1 MLVRG
6 NLYIKNYFLIQSNIM
21 SDTINYKELFLAE
34 RDKIFNNRELY
45 DDSYKFCVRYSL
57 LVEEYIIK
65 LIKPKSLNCVLAAV
79 GGFSRRELSPY
90 SDIDLMFIFNDSV
103 NHDVEIQNCVTV
115 LWDAGIEVSHTVREF
130 SDIDNVLDKDLPTFT
145 QFFETRFLI
154 GDKNT
159 YDEWNNKL
167 FYNIDKLKKEKLIYD
182 YFKDVEVRY
191 RKYGRSPKVLEPNL
205 KFTAGG
211 LRDIHA
217 VEWMYSIKAQKLQS
231 GQSEVIQTELFFKE
245 LLENQLI
252 NRKAYKRLYDSYKTV
267 LRARNMLHLVEGRK
281 NDRLEFS
288 QQELIAKKLG
298 YPEHDWKQFMH
309 EYFSASTV
317 LNRFS
322 KTMMKRYKEEF
333 STKLSHYLAF
343 DLDDDFEV
351 KGDLLF
357 FKNDRIL
364 DISDIMRAFYYR
376 CLNDARFEQ
385 NLRSLIIESIH
396 LIEETKPLEATSSV
410 FFREMLKL
418 PAHVGKTLLAMN
430 EFGFLDILLPE
441 FRNLN
446 GFFQPGVYHCY
457 TADEHT
463 LIALENVE
471 NLLNEDNHMARI
483 FKALQA
489 KDVLYL
495 SILLHD
501 IGKPISVSGHEIIG
515 AEIANS
521 IMQSLGYGQNEI
533 MLVQF
538 LVRFHLEME
547 QIAFRRDLN
556 DPATLDNFISIFPSS
571 KSLDYLYLLSYAD
584 LSAVNTHVW
593 TQWKADLLQ
602 ELYSKSKSMLHDQI
616 SGEELITEK
625 SNELFN
631 EKGYSNSEAMVE
643 HLDQVDDISYLF
655 HFSIDEIN
663 QHIMEIE
670 KGSKVSVFFKEND
683 SFTNITVV
691 TKDSSSLLAKLC
703 GAIAIKDLNIH
714 DAKIFTRKDGIV
726 IDSFNVSDF
735 RTQNFVNEKNYP
747 AIEKAITKTLAGQL
761 NIEKEFEKV
770 KSRWKRII
778 NTDPITQ
785 GSIEIDF
792 EEHNKF
798 TIIDIYAPDKIGLLY
813 TITHKMA
820 ELGLTV
826 AFAKISTKVDGVLD
840 AFYIQK
846 NNGEKLRKSEY
857 GFIRSEL
864 EDEIKKI

>member
-1 MLVRG
+1 MTDII
-6 NLYIKNYFLIQSNIM
+6 NNKEQFL
-21 SDTINYKELFLAE
+21 TE

-45 DDSYKFCVRYSL
+45 NNSYKFCVKYSL
-57 LVEEYIIK
+57 LVEEYIVR
-65 LIKPKSLNCVLAAV
+65 LLKPKSLNCVLAAV

-90 SDIDLMFIFNDSV
+90 SDIDLMFIFKDSA
-103 NHDVEIQNCVTV
+103 NHDSEIQHCITV

-130 SDIDNVLDKDLPTFT
+130 SDIENVLDNDLHTFT

-159 YDEWNNKL
+159 YDQWNSKL
-167 FYNIDKLKKEKLIYD
+167 FSSIDNSKKEKLIYD
-182 YFKDVEVRY
+182 YFDDVEARY
-191 RKYGRSPKVLEPNL
+191 RKYGKSPKVLEPNL

-217 VEWMYSIKAQKLQS
+217 VEWMYSIKTQKLLS
-231 GQSEVIQTELFFKE
+231 GQSEVIQTELFFNE
-245 LLENQLI
+245 LLENQII
-252 NRKAYKRLYDSYKTV
+252 NRKAYKRLYDGYKTV

-281 NDRLEFS
+281 NDRLEFN

-298 YPEHDWKQFMH
+298 YPDLDWKDFMH
-309 EYFSASTV
+309 EYFAASTI

-322 KTMMKRYKEEF
+322 KTMMKRYREEF
-333 STKLSHYLAF
+333 SKKISDYLAF

-364 DISDIMRAFYYR
+364 SISDMMRAFYYR

-418 PAHVGKTLLAMN
+418 PANVGKTLLAMN
-430 EFGFLDILLPE
+430 EFGFIDLLLPE
-441 FRNLN
+441 FRSLN

-463 LIALENVE
+463 LIALQNVE
-471 NLLNEDNHMARI
+471 NLSNEDNHIARI
-483 FKALQA
+483 YKSLQT
-489 KDVLYL
+489 KDILYL
-495 SILLHD
+495 AILLHD

-533 MLVQF
+533 LLVQF
-538 LVRFHLEME
+538 LVKYHLEME

-556 DPATLDNFISIFPSS
+556 DPVTLDNFISIFPSV
-571 KSLDYLYLLSYAD
+571 KALDYLYLLSYAD
-584 LSAVNTHVW
+584 LSAVNPHVW

-602 ELYSKSKSMLHDQI
+602 ELYSKSKSMLLEQM
-616 SGEELITEK
+616 SGEELISEK
-625 SNELFN
+625 SNELFHD
-631 EKGYSNSEAMVE
+631 KGFANSEAITD

-655 HFSIDEIN
+655 HFSKDEIN
-663 QHIMEIE
+663 QHILEIDR
-670 KGSKVSVFFKEND
+670 GSKVSVFFKEND

-703 GAIAIKDLNIH
+703 GALAIKDLNIH

-735 RTQNFVNEKNYP
+735 RTHKFVNEDNYP

-778 NTDPITQ
+778 NTDPIAPS
-785 GSIEIDF
+785 SIEIDF
-792 EEHNKF
+792 EEHNKY

-820 ELGLTV
+820 DLGLTV

-864 EDEIKKI
+864 EDEIKKL